1 MDMRE
6 NTYKTH
12 QKILGALLIAYGA
25 INFTGGIVL
34 LGALNIV
41 QIFVHEIEVIQLV
54 ALFSRLIGGI
64 LLALSLPAIV
74 AGIGYIQEKEWSKTL
89 GLGVGIV
96 YLLLF
101 PIGTIIGIYSIWL
114 NAQDII
120 KDKDPV
126 FAEDL
131 VKGVVT

>member
-1 MDMRE
+1 MRE

-12 QKILGALLIAYGA
+12 QKILGAILIAYGA
-25 INFTGGIVL
+25 INFTGGIAL
-34 LGALNIV
+34 LAALNIV
-41 QIFVHEIEVIQLV
+41 EIFVHEDEVIQLV
-54 ALFSRLIGGI
+54 AIFSRLIGGI
-64 LLALSLPAIV
+64 LLILSIPAII
-74 AGIGYIQEKEWSKTL
+74 AGIGYIHEKDWSKSL
-89 GLGVGIV
+89 GLVVGIV

-120 KDKDPV
+120 KDKEPV

-131 VKGVVT
+131 VKGAAT